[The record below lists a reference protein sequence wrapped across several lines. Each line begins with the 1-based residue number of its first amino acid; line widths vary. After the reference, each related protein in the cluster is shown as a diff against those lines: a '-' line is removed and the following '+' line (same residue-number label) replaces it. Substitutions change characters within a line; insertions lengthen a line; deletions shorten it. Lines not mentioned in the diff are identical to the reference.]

1 MSTGPDKVT
10 LTIESFAGPPIGL
23 LKNHKVEKLRSS
35 CLFSGS
41 VINETPEHENI
52 LQRTLGLSGTHAG
65 IGPFNVLNLSIPKWF
80 VRRRAYQLP
89 LRPASECTYG
99 RRSTFLLAA
108 VITSFAGFF
117 FFPAGAD

>member
-1 MSTGPDKVT
+1 M
-10 LTIESFAGPPIGL
+10 
-23 LKNHKVEKLRSS
+23 
-35 CLFSGS
+35 
-41 VINETPEHENI
+41 INKTPEHENI
-52 LQRTLGLSGTHAG
+52 LERTLGLSGTHVG
-65 IGPFNVLNLSIPKWF
+65 ISSFNVLNLSIPKWF

-99 RRSTFLLAA
+99 RRSTFLQAA